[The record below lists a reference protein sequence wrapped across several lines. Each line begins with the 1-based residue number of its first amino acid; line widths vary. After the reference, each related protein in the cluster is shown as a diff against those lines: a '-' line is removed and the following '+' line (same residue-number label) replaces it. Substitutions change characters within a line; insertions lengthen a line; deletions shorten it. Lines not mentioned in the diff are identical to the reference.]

1 MRVFATAIL
10 VLAFMASG
18 AGATFTVYQGNS
30 DHALGTFATL
40 HQARVFARQHPGL
53 GESIVNDT
61 TGKTVKEP
69 GRVFNG
75 QAGTRN
81 NLKHEN

>member
-1 MRVFATAIL
+1 MRLFLTAIAML
-10 VLAFMASG
+10 GLALPAS
-18 AGATFTVYQGNS
+18 ATFTVYQGNS
-30 DHALGTFATL
+30 DHALGTFDTL
-40 HQARVFARQHPGL
+40 HAARVFARSHPGL

-61 TGKTVKEP
+61 TGRTVKEP

-75 QAGTRN
+75 QGGTRN